1 MQRRSLSVNKY
12 GAKKAQRGP
21 ITFDSQK
28 EAARYDQLV
37 LLERAGEIRGLRL
50 QPEFTL
56 QEAFTTPAGEK
67 IRAIRYRADFAYE
80 QKIVEG
86 IDIRWAPVVE
96 DVKGYRTKEYDLK
109 KKLMA
114 GAGVR
119 VREV

>member
-1 MQRRSLSVNKY
+1 MNKY

-56 QEAFTTPAGEK
+56 QEAFTTPSGEK
-67 IRAIRYRADFAYE
+67 IRAIR

-86 IDIRWAPVVE
+86 IDTRWAPVVE
-96 DVKGYRTKEYDLK
+96 DVKGYRTKEYEIK

>member
-1 MQRRSLSVNKY
+1 MNKY

-28 EAARYDQLV
+28 EAARYDELM
-37 LLERAGEIRGLRL
+37 LLAQAGKIRGLRL

-56 QEAFTTPAGEK
+56 QDAFTTPEGEK
-67 IRAIRYRADFAYE
+67 VRAVRYRADFAYE

-86 IDIRWAPVVE
+86 IDIRWVPVVE
-96 DVKGYRTKEYDLK
+96 DVKGFRTKEYELK

-114 GAGVR
+114 GAGIR

>member
-1 MQRRSLSVNKY
+1 MMM
-12 GAKKAQRGP
+12 
-21 ITFDSQK
+21 
-28 EAARYDQLV
+28 
-37 LLERAGEIRGLRL
+37 LERAGEIRGLRL

-56 QEAFTTPAGEK
+56 QEAFTTQAGEK
-67 IRAIRYRADFAYE
+67 IRAIRYRADFTYE

-96 DVKGYRTKEYDLK
+96 DVKGYRTKEYGIK

-114 GAGVR
+114 GAGIR

>member
-1 MQRRSLSVNKY
+1 MNKY

-37 LLERAGEIRGLRL
+37 LERAGEIRGLRL

-56 QEAFTTPAGEK
+56 QEAFTTPSGEK

-86 IDIRWAPVVE
+86 IDTRMAPVVE
-96 DVKGYRTKEYDLK
+96 DVKGYRTKEYEIK

>member
-1 MQRRSLSVNKY
+1 MNKY

-96 DVKGYRTKEYDLK
+96 DVKGYRTKEYEIK

-114 GAGVR
+114 GAGIR